1 MKVLFFGRPADVLGR
16 SREIALP
23 GDATVGGVRRALAE
37 SDPAAGLLLEPGIR
51 ASVDR
56 QITDDRSSVTEASE
70 VAFFSTF
77 SGG

>member
-23 GDATVGGVRRALAE
+23 DDATVGGVRRALAE
-37 SDPAAGLLLEPGIR
+37 ADPAAAVLLEPSIR

-56 QITDDRSSVTEASE
+56 LITDDRTNVSNASE
-70 VAFFSTF
+70 VGFFSAF

>member
-16 SREIALP
+16 SREIDLP
-23 GDATVGGVRRALAE
+23 DDATVGGVRRALAE
-37 SDPAAGLLLEPGIR
+37 ADPAAAVLLEPSIR

-56 QITDDRSSVTEASE
+56 QITDDRASVAPTSE
-70 VAFFSTF
+70 VAFFSAF

>member
-23 GDATVGGVRRALAE
+23 DDATVGGVRRALAE

-56 QITDDRSSVTEASE
+56 QITDDGTAVSNASE
-70 VAFFSTF
+70 IAFFSAF

>member
-16 SREIALP
+16 SREIDLP
-23 GDATVGGVRRALAE
+23 ADATVGGVRRALAE
-37 SDPAAGLLLEPGIR
+37 ADPAAALLLAPSIR

-56 QITDDRSSVTEASE
+56 QITDDRAGVTQASE
-70 VAFFSTF
+70 VAFFSAF

>member
-16 SREIALP
+16 SREIDLP
-23 GDATVGGVRRALAE
+23 ADATVGGVRRAVAE
-37 SDPAAGLLLEPGIR
+37 TDPAASLLLEPSIR

-56 QITDDRSSVTEASE
+56 QITDDRAQVSETSE
-70 VAFFSTF
+70 VAFFSAF

>member
-16 SREIALP
+16 SREIRLP
-23 GDATVGGVRRALAE
+23 DDATVGGVRLALAE
-37 SDPAAGLLLEPGIR
+37 ADPAAFMLLEPSIR

-56 QITDDRSSVTEASE
+56 QITDDRAEVNDESE
-70 VAFFSTF
+70 VAFFSAF

>member
-1 MKVLFFGRPADVLGR
+1 MFFGRPADVLGR
-16 SREIALP
+16 SREINLP
-23 GDATVGGVRRALAE
+23 DDATIGGVRRALAE
-37 SDPAAGLLLEPGIR
+37 ADPAAAVLLEPSIR

-56 QITDDRSSVTEASE
+56 QITDDLTVVTNSSE

>member
-23 GDATVGGVRRALAE
+23 DDATVGGVRRALAE
-37 SDPAAGLLLEPGIR
+37 ADPAAALLMESSIR

-56 QITDDRSSVTEASE
+56 QITDDRATLTEDSE
-70 VAFFSTF
+70 VAFFSAF

>member
-16 SREIALP
+16 SREINLP
-23 GDATVGGVRRALAE
+23 DDATIGGVRRALAE
-37 SDPAAGLLLEPGIR
+37 ADPAAAVLLEPSIR

-56 QITDDRSSVTEASE
+56 QITDDLTVVTNSSE
-70 VAFFSTF
+70 VDFFSTF

>member
-16 SREIALP
+16 SREIRLP
-23 GDATVGGVRRALAE
+23 DDATVGGVCRALAE
-37 SDPAAGLLLEPGIR
+37 ADPAAAVLLEPSIR

-56 QITDDRSSVTEASE
+56 QITDDRAAVTETSE
-70 VAFFSTF
+70 VAFFSAF

>member
-23 GDATVGGVRRALAE
+23 DDATVGGVRRALAE
-37 SDPAAGLLLEPGIR
+37 SDPAAAVLLEPSIR

-56 QITDDRSSVTEASE
+56 QITDDRTVVTDSSE
-70 VAFFSTF
+70 VCFFSAF